1 MSSHKKGCVLSFP
14 CAFCGV
20 RIKLFEV
27 QGQHVEER
35 DRQSALGMK
44 PHVCRVIKRRSQYE
58 LQTGTDVVKH

>member
-1 MSSHKKGCVLSFP
+1 MAKGCGLSFP
-14 CAFCGV
+14 CAWCGV

-27 QGQHVEER
+27 QGQHVEDR

-44 PHVCRVIKRRSQYE
+44 THVCRPKRRSQYE